1 MKALVIGLDGITFDL
16 LGPWIEQG
24 HLPTLKRVME
34 GGAWGTL
41 TTTTPPISSSAW
53 SSFVTG
59 KNPGKHGVVD
69 FVFPKDGTYQVSTV
83 NSTVRGSQAIWN
95 ILSAAGRRV
104 GIMGMPLTYPPEA
117 VNGFMISDFLTPSSA
132 QDYTYPP
139 ALKQELETA
148 LGGFQL
154 RPDERYRSSRQVDR
168 FVADLAASVRGR
180 TEAALYMMAKEAW
193 DLFTVV
199 FWSTDMIQHD
209 TWHILDSS
217 HPQHDPRQAAR
228 FKGDI
233 LGFWRTVDEAVAQLM
248 AAAGDDTL
256 TLIMS
261 DHGFGP
267 VHSFLLVNNW
277 LRELGLLELKRGPL
291 TRLKLLLFKLGFTPL
306 RVFRLAKAVGLARLR
321 KRVRFQQGAGWLNRL
336 FISFADVDWS
346 RTQAYSVGSFG
357 QVYLNLAGKRPQ
369 GIVQPGA
376 PYEALR
382 ERIIREAQALCD
394 PRTGERLIDHAYR
407 REELYTGP
415 YMERLPDVILLSRGL
430 EYMAFGHAD
439 FGSNRLVEP
448 IDGLWGHHRPNG
460 VVMMAGPAIEAGTH
474 LEGAKII
481 DLAPTLLFALGLPVP
496 VDMDGQVL
504 KQAFETDFLSEHEV
518 IPGPAVSQRGV
529 AEQDYSEE
537 EAREVEERLRAL
549 GYLG

>member
-1 MKALVIGLDGITFDL
+1 
-16 LGPWIEQG
+16 
-24 HLPTLKRVME
+24 
-34 GGAWGTL
+34 
-41 TTTTPPISSSAW
+41 
-53 SSFVTG
+53 
-59 KNPGKHGVVD
+59 
-69 FVFPKDGTYQVSTV
+69 
-83 NSTVRGSQAIWN
+83 
-95 ILSAAGRRV
+95 
-104 GIMGMPLTYPPEA
+104 
-117 VNGFMISDFLTPSSA
+117 
-132 QDYTYPP
+132 
-139 ALKQELETA
+139 
-148 LGGFQL
+148 
-154 RPDERYRSSRQVDR
+154 
-168 FVADLAASVRGR
+168 
-180 TEAALYMMAKEAW
+180 
-193 DLFTVV
+193 
-199 FWSTDMIQHD
+199 
-209 TWHILDSS
+209 
-217 HPQHDPRQAAR
+217 
-228 FKGDI
+228 
-233 LGFWRTVDEAVAQLM
+233 
-248 AAAGDDTL
+248 
-256 TLIMS
+256 
-261 DHGFGP
+261 
-267 VHSFLLVNNW
+267 
-277 LRELGLLELKRGPL
+277 
-291 TRLKLLLFKLGFTPL
+291 KLLLFKLGFTPL

-504 KQAFETDFLSEHEV
+504 RQAFETDFLSEHEV